1 MFSVFRL
8 LPKRYYHI
16 WIDYHQS
23 KLDILKIDI
32 NIIKMDEEVNNR
44 NHPLRNITITW
55 NPSPAINQT
64 TGKCWEYDTP
74 WQDAF
79 DFYMS
84 GIVLNLVGIV
94 GLLGNILS
102 MIILSRP
109 HMRSSINYLLIGLAR
124 SDTILIITSILLFG
138 LRSIYPYTGYMFYYY
153 YFVMPQI
160 VPVLFPLAS
169 AAQTASSYLTLMVS
183 LERYVAVCH
192 PLRARALCTYGRSKY
207 YVIFC
212 ASVAILF
219 NFIRLWEV
227 QVVEYESPS
236 LGLVYC
242 AVPSKL
248 RQSEEYITIYVHWC
262 YLIVNEF
269 IPFFG
274 LTVFNVLIYLQVRKA
289 NRERQRLSRSEKRE
303 IGLAT
308 MLLFVVIVFFVCNCL
323 ALVINIHE
331 AFYGATDDDLI
342 VVSNLLVTLNSSVN
356 FIIYVIFGEK
366 FKRIFLLLFCKRRRR
381 EQPDGLMHDDS
392 SLSNGLYGDGNS
404 RNNSKRFSR
413 HGQHNSSR
421 KATNVTT
428 VTSTGTS
435 QKSTR
440 SVQILSSSPATCVYY
455 PSNDMQRALNS
466 YD

>member
-1 MFSVFRL
+1 
-8 LPKRYYHI
+8 
-16 WIDYHQS
+16 
-23 KLDILKIDI
+23 
-32 NIIKMDEEVNNR
+32 MDELVNRTIN
-44 NHPLRNITITW
+44 PLQNITITW
-55 NPSPAINQT
+55 KYPTINQT
-64 TGKCWEYDTP
+64 NEKCWEYDQL
-74 WQDAF
+74 WENGF
-79 DFYMS
+79 EFYMN
-84 GIVLNLVGIV
+84 GIVLNLVAIV

-124 SDTILIITSILLFG
+124 SDTILIITSMLLFG
-138 LRSIYPYTGYMFYYY
+138 LRSIYPYTGYTFFYYY
-153 YFVMPQI
+153 FIMPQI
-160 VPVLFPLAS
+160 IPVIFPLAS

-212 ASVAILF
+212 ATIAVLF
-219 NFIRLWEV
+219 NFIRMWEV
-227 QVVEYESPS
+227 QVVEYESPR

-242 AVPSKL
+242 AVPSAL
-248 RQSEEYITIYVHWC
+248 RQNEEYIKIYVHWG

-308 MLLFVVIVFFVCNCL
+308 MLLFVVIVFFVCNLL

-331 AFYGATDDDLI
+331 AFYGTTNDNLI
-342 VVSNLLVTLNSSVN
+342 VISNLMVTLNSSVN

-381 EQPDGLMHDDS
+381 EPPDGFMHDDS

-413 HGQHNSSR
+413 HGPHNSSR
-421 KATNVTT
+421 KTTNFTT
-428 VTSTGTS
+428 VTSCGTS

-440 SVQILSSSPATCVYY
+440 SVQILNTSPATCVYY
-455 PSNDMQRALNS
+455 PANDNQRTPNS

>member
-1 MFSVFRL
+1 
-8 LPKRYYHI
+8 
-16 WIDYHQS
+16 
-23 KLDILKIDI
+23 
-32 NIIKMDEEVNNR
+32 MDEEVWQNSTNQL
-44 NHPLRNITITW
+44 LR
-55 NPSPAINQT
+55 NQT
-64 TGKCWEYDTP
+64 TASWNRSTVNETIHKCWEYDN
-74 WQDAF
+74 QGYEAF

-84 GIVLNLVGIV
+84 GIVLNCVGIV

-138 LRSIYPYTGYMFYYY
+138 LRSIYPYTGRMFYYF
-153 YFVMPQI
+153 YFIMPQI

-169 AAQTASSYLTLMVS
+169 AAQTATSYLTLMVS

-212 ASVAILF
+212 ATIAVLF

-227 QVVEYESPS
+227 QVVEYDSPI
-236 LGLVYC
+236 LGVVYC
-242 AVPSKL
+242 ARASAL
-248 RQSEEYITIYVHWC
+248 RRNETYITIYVHWC
-262 YLIVNEF
+262 YLVVNEF

-308 MLLFVVIVFFVCNCL
+308 MLLFVVIVFFACNCL

-331 AFYGATDDDLI
+331 AFYGATNDDLI

-366 FKRIFLLLFCKRRRR
+366 FKRIFLLLFCKCWRR
-381 EQPDGLMHDDS
+381 ETNDGIDDS

-413 HGQHNSSR
+413 HGPHSSSR
-421 KATNVTT
+421 KANITCTTT
-428 VTSTGTS
+428 VTSTTRAS
-435 QKSTR
+435 QRSAR
-440 SVQILSSSPATCVYY
+440 SVHILTSSPATCVYY
-455 PSNDMQRALNS
+455 SANDCQRTPANS